1 MPRCRAIMCPGRTT
15 SPFPRFNPKYFAL
28 ESRPLLDEPP
38 CFFDANLAKT
48 ALTLAF
54 QHFNPSLDAL
64 GPAPRLTSA
73 RTDDAIARPE
83 PLVGARESM
92 EIQPITRRRTP
103 IRVNHARARAH
114 AHTTRSR
121 PRAHPSSDGVSREC
135 GRRRLG
141 PDAWVGARSDIRR
154 TSPQGHRPTRVRSLH
169 SVTSHTTMI
178 ASHPCGFDK
187 ITWHTQTTDRDQ
199 GGAPPRRPWI
209 SKSNFG
215 RSTVVRRVSGIA
227 DAIHAR
233 AAAAANARTH
243 TERTEHARC
252 KFLSRRSPGRPSR
265 SRSRARIPSITS
277 RRRFK
282 TRKVRGTIDRSTS
295 RDDLRIMR
303 RDGSERES
311 VRALAGWNDGR
322 GDG

>member
-48 ALTLAF
+48 TLTFAF

-169 SVTSHTTMI
+169 SVTSHTPMI

-199 GGAPPRRPWI
+199 GGAPPRHRGFQNRTLEGRP
-209 SKSNFG
+209 SCVASA
-215 RSTVVRRVSGIA
+215 VDCRRHSR
-227 DAIHAR
+227 AR
-233 AAAAANARTH
+233 CCCCERTH
-243 TERTEHARC
+243 THRTHRTRTMQIFV
-252 KFLSRRSPGRPSR
+252 KTLTGKT
-265 SRSRARIPSITS
+265 ITLEVES
-277 RRRFK
+277 SD
-282 TRKVRGTIDRSTS
+282 TIDNVKAKIQ
-295 RDDLRIMR
+295 DK
-303 RDGSERES
+303 DGAWDNRPID
-311 VRALAGWNDGR
+311 VA
-322 GDG
+322 

>member
-103 IRVNHARARAH
+103 TPCQSRARSC
-114 AHTTRSR
+114 AHTHHSLSFSHA
-121 PRAHPSSDGVSREC
+121 PVL
-135 GRRRLG
+135 RRRL
-141 PDAWVGARSDIRR
+141 ARMRASTPRTRR
-154 TSPQGHRPTRVRSLH
+154 LGGRSFGHL
-169 SVTSHTTMI
+169 
-178 ASHPCGFDK
+178 AY
-187 ITWHTQTTDRDQ
+187 Q
-199 GGAPPRRPWI
+199 PPRP
-209 SKSNFG
+209 SPHT
-215 RSTVVRRVSGIA
+215 RSIA
-227 DAIHAR
+227 
-233 AAAAANARTH
+233 
-243 TERTEHARC
+243 
-252 KFLSRRSPGRPSR
+252 P
-265 SRSRARIPSITS
+265 
-277 RRRFK
+277 
-282 TRKVRGTIDRSTS
+282 
-295 RDDLRIMR
+295 
-303 RDGSERES
+303 
-311 VRALAGWNDGR
+311 
-322 GDG
+322 

>member
-103 IRVNHARARAH
+103 SQPCQSRARSCART
-114 AHTTRSR
+114 HTTRSR
-121 PRAHPSSDGVSREC
+121 SRTPPSSDGVSREC

-141 PDAWVGARSDIRR
+141 PV
-154 TSPQGHRPTRVRSLH
+154 
-169 SVTSHTTMI
+169 
-178 ASHPCGFDK
+178 ASG
-187 ITWHTQTTDRDQ
+187 
-199 GGAPPRRPWI
+199 
-209 SKSNFG
+209 G
-215 RSTVVRRVSGIA
+215 RSFGHSAYQPPEAIA
-227 DAIHAR
+227 P
-233 AAAAANARTH
+233 H
-243 TERTEHARC
+243 T
-252 KFLSRRSPGRPSR
+252 RSIAP
-265 SRSRARIPSITS
+265 
-277 RRRFK
+277 
-282 TRKVRGTIDRSTS
+282 
-295 RDDLRIMR
+295 
-303 RDGSERES
+303 
-311 VRALAGWNDGR
+311 
-322 GDG
+322 